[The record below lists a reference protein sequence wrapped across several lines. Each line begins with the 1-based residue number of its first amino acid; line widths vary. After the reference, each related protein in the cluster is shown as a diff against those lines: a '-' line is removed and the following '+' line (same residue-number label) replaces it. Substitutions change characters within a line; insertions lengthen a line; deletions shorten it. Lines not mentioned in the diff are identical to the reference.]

1 MQGKFRVLGVLAV
14 LYGLLWS
21 CQSEGYVRTAQYITQ
36 GQQIYRTHCQNCHG
50 LKGEGLGA
58 LYPSLQDSSRL
69 KDLHSQLPKL
79 IRFGSDTTKFNGEIR
94 QKMPGNEM
102 LTPIEIAYVLTYIQN
117 AFGNEL
123 GMYTQEDVVAHL
135 KP

>member
-1 MQGKFRVLGVLAV
+1 
-14 LYGLLWS
+14 
-21 CQSEGYVRTAQYITQ
+21 
-36 GQQIYRTHCQNCHG
+36 
-50 LKGEGLGA
+50 
-58 LYPSLQDSSRL
+58 
-69 KDLHSQLPKL
+69 
-79 IRFGSDTTKFNGEIR
+79 
-94 QKMPGNEM
+94 MPGNEM